1 MTTDA
6 NELPPRPQL
15 HVVAPLRTAVFSEAA
30 RAAFE
35 RERAEDARR
44 LAMRPQVEHE
54 GREALAR
61 LFKVAQGHSGQCR
74 YIAAFLLGLYN
85 GNRFPFDLTDFRAID
100 GALFDDCVAVMKMD
114 ARPRQEVHLYF
125 EGGGQKFEQ
134 LAKDWNIED
143 RLKLREQANR
153 AGASGSFS

>member
-1 MTTDA
+1 M
-6 NELPPRPQL
+6 
-15 HVVAPLRTAVFSEAA
+15 
-30 RAAFE
+30 
-35 RERAEDARR
+35 
-44 LAMRPQVEHE
+44 
-54 GREALAR
+54 
-61 LFKVAQGHSGQCR
+61 
-74 YIAAFLLGLYN
+74 
-85 GNRFPFDLTDFRAID
+85 TDFRAID